1 MQSKRY
7 CTKCNSELEIL
18 EVDGRPC
25 QVCKSCS
32 CIEPGYVESEKEIVL
47 ELQDYFKN
55 ELWRVMFVM
64 GIFRAHLTQPAPDA
78 GESAPLQADFFTPA
92 DSTSQ
97 ASSTPTQRR

>member
-1 MQSKRY
+1 MQNKRY

-32 CIEPGYVESEKEIVL
+32 YIEPGYVKSEKEIVL

-64 GIFRAHLTQPAPDA
+64 GIFRAHLTKRALDEKP
-78 GESAPLQADFFTPA
+78 
-92 DSTSQ
+92 
-97 ASSTPTQRR
+97 SSDQSK

>member
-1 MQSKRY
+1 MQNKRY

-18 EVDGRPC
+18 EIDGHPY

-47 ELQDYFKN
+47 ELQDYFKS

-64 GIFRAHLTQPAPDA
+64 GIFRAHLTKRALDTLCCEEEGCKEPAVMYYC
-78 GESAPLQADFFTPA
+78 ETHAP
-92 DSTSQ
+92 
-97 ASSTPTQRR
+97 